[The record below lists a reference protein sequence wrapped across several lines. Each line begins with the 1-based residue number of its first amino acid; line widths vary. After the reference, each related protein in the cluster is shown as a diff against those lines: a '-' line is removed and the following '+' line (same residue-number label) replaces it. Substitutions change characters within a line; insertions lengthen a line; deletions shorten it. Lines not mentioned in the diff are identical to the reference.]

1 MPELPEVQTTINGLR
16 KKVLERIF
24 FDVETDISQKI
35 RCFVGGRNK
44 GFPEFKKQI
53 RHKRVKAVRRAG
65 KNIILD
71 LSQGWSL
78 LIHQKMTGHL
88 LYGKWRKDRNRWQ
101 AQTKGAV
108 QQDPM
113 NRFIHLVLKL
123 NNGYQLALS
132 DVRKFAKIELWPTRD
147 LADSKEMKA
156 LGPDALSAEL
166 TPSLFKKLLLKKK
179 GKIKQILMD
188 QTVIAGIGNI
198 YSDEILFRAKVHPQR
213 SAQSLS
219 NADFKKT
226 HQAMRV
232 ILKKAI
238 QLRGTSSSDYRDIN
252 GKKGAFVKLLKVY
265 RRAGQK
271 CPKCQGII
279 KRLKIG
285 GRSAHYCPNCQK

>member
-16 KKVLERIF
+16 KKVLKRIF
-24 FDVETDISQKI
+24 FDAETDIPQKV
-35 RCFVGGRNK
+35 RCFLGGCNK
-44 GFPEFKKQI
+44 GFPGFKKQI
-53 RHKRVKAVRRAG
+53 KNKEIKAVRRAG

-71 LSQGWSL
+71 LSEGWSL

-88 LYGKWRKDRNRWQ
+88 LYGKWRRNKNSWQ

-113 NRFIHLVLKL
+113 NRFIHLVFKL

-147 LADSKEMKA
+147 LANSKEMKA
-156 LGPDALSAEL
+156 LGLDALSAEL

-179 GKIKQILMD
+179 GKIKQVLMD

-198 YSDEILFRAKVHPQR
+198 YSDEILFQAQVHPQR
-213 SAQSLS
+213 STQGLS
-219 NADFKKT
+219 NADFQKI

-232 ILKKAI
+232 ILKRAV

-252 GKKGAFVKLLKVY
+252 GEKGAFVKLLKVY
-265 RRAGQK
+265 RKAGQK
-271 CPKCQGII
+271 CFKCQDII

-285 GRSAHYCPNCQK
+285 GRSAHYCPSCQK